1 MDQEKQG
8 PSALVRDITEP
19 GWREKEA
26 ERDRAIAQVMQKVP
40 LIRADESWNT
50 LPQRLRWRGDF
61 LITSG
66 QIKDAEL
73 LYDAATEIEGLRAR
87 VA

>member
-26 ERDRAIAQVMQKVP
+26 ERDRAMAQVMQKVP
-40 LIRADESWNT
+40 LSRADENWQA
-50 LPQRLRWRGDF
+50 LPLSM
-61 LITSG
+61 T
-66 QIKDAEL
+66 EL
-73 LYDAATEIEGLRAR
+73 SHAIEAALKEKNQ
-87 VA
+87 

>member
-8 PSALVRDITEP
+8 PSALLRDITEP

-26 ERDRAIAQVMQKVP
+26 ERDRAMAQVMQKVP
-40 LIRADESWNT
+40 LSRADESWQA
-50 LPQRLRWRGDF
+50 LPQRLRGRGDF
-61 LITSG
+61 LITRG

-73 LYDAATEIEGLRAR
+73 LYDAATEIEGLRSR